1 MVSAP
6 PTRVRPAR
14 PDDLDTLAAFGAA
27 LARQHAAYDRRRF
40 TLPEPLEAAHAVFF
54 AEQLGSADAV
64 LLVAE
69 PADGGTPV
77 GYALARREPASFVDA
92 LPPSG
97 WVHDLYVDPGARGL
111 GAGTAL
117 LDGAVAALRAA
128 GVDIVLLTVAPANPA
143 ARRVFEGRG
152 FRTTMHEMALNV
164 AALVFLLGGLTA
176 CGGDSARGDSIRVAT
191 VNASVPMP
199 PMPPSGTAMEHM
211 DMDGAMADTGP
222 GMRGGYCAVGPA
234 SVGDGRPG
242 DDGRHVALVLDAEGA
257 SRLTRVTIVVAPT
270 ERAGLSAE
278 WLVDGRT
285 RAACAGDDLM
295 IVGAGA
301 TGSSAHLRLVSRD
314 PVTVVARTADARIL
328 AGPVRVGGAGAPRGE
343 LAWGTAGAARGAG
356 AASAPDTQ
364 GPGTR

>member
-1 MVSAP
+1 MASAP
-6 PTRVRPAR
+6 TTRVRRAG
-14 PDDLDTLAAFGAA
+14 PDDLPTLTRFGAA
-27 LARQHAAYDRRRF
+27 LARQHAAYDGRRF
-40 TLPEPLEAAHAVFF
+40 TLPEPLEAACAAFF
-54 AEQLGSADAV
+54 AEQLGSADAA

-69 PADGGTPV
+69 PADGSAPV

-117 LDGAVAALRAA
+117 LDAAVAALRTA
-128 GVDIVLLTVAPANPA
+128 GADIVLLTVAPANPA

-164 AALVFLLGGLTA
+164 AALVLLLGGVTA
-176 CGGDSARGDSIRVAT
+176 CGGEAARGDPTRVAAGT
-191 VNASVPMP
+191 ASVGLA
-199 PMPPSGTAMEHM
+199 PMPPSGTPMEHM
-211 DMDGAMADTGP
+211 DMGRALLDTGP

-234 SVGDGRPG
+234 LAGDARGR
-242 DDGRHVALVLDAEGA
+242 DGARHVALVIDAEGA
-257 SRLTRVTIVVAPT
+257 RRPTRVTVAVATT

-295 IVGAGA
+295 IVGVGA
-301 TGSSAHLRLVSRD
+301 TGSSAHLALVSGD

-328 AGPVRVGGAGAPRGE
+328 AGPLRVGSGVPRGV
-343 LAWGTAGAARGAG
+343 LAWGAAGPAGRARD
-356 AASAPDTQ
+356 ASAPDTQ
-364 GPGTR
+364 ALGTP